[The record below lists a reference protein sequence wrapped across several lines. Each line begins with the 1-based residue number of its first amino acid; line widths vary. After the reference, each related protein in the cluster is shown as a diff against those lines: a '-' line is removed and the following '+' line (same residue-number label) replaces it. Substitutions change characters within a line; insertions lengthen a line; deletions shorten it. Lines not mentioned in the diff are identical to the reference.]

1 VQPKINVVRYRISDE
16 VTDVV
21 IAGEIV
27 TASADEDVLYGTA
40 ENKLEAMKN
49 PYITNRSVD
58 GED

>member
-1 VQPKINVVRYRISDE
+1 MQPKINVVRYRISDE